1 MSSRHSAVL
10 DAPVTKEKPSCCSG
24 SHEEHESRHHGLSH
38 ENNVSTTATAHPD
51 ADDDQ
56 SGTGACCGGDAA
68 KGPAGAAKKEAPKC
82 SCHAPITL
90 SATREPD
97 AHGHDH
103 AHGHGESE
111 GFSWTWR
118 LALPGAL
125 FAAGMLGRYFYGDV
139 FGTVPFYAVMLASY
153 ALCGLPVLKDAWEAI
168 RQRDFFNEFT
178 LMSLATLVAIGIGEM
193 AEAVGVMLFYSIGE
207 AVQERAAG
215 RSRRSIESLLA
226 SKPQV
231 ARLMENGRIR
241 EVPPESV
248 PVGSR
253 VLVKPGDKV
262 PLDGTIAAG
271 RSSLDLSSLT
281 GESLPVSAG
290 TGDSVYSGAI
300 ALDGDLEIVTSAV
313 ASDSMV
319 GKILAMVENAVAMK
333 SKTERFITR
342 FSRWYTPAV
351 VAAAALVVLIP
362 PLLLGGDWQ
371 TWIYRGLVLLVVSCP
386 CALLLS
392 VPLAFF
398 AGIGSAS
405 RQGVLVKGGHVFDA
419 VARAT
424 AVVFD
429 KTGTLTEGRLSL
441 VRIEPASGV
450 EPTDVLRLAAMA
462 ESRSNH
468 PVARAVMTAFGSD
481 DTVHA
486 DVRLRDVPGKGIIA
500 DAPDGEILVGNA
512 VLLRDHSVD
521 FTETAGSEVATYVAL
536 NGQYRGCLLFS
547 DQIKADSVAALR
559 QLKVEQ
565 NASLYMLTGDRP
577 ETARQVAEDLGLDGF
592 RAGLLPDG
600 KVKAFRELS
609 PDGTAVFVGDGVNDA
624 PVLASSGVGVAM
636 GALGSAAAVEA
647 ADAVILDDSPARLP
661 ALFRVARRT
670 HRIASEN
677 IVLALGI
684 KTLVMVLGVMGIS
697 GLWAAVFADVG
708 VALLAVL
715 NSLRLTRG

>member
-1 MSSRHSAVL
+1 MASAA
-10 DAPVTKEKPSCCSG
+10 APG
-24 SHEEHESRHHGLSH
+24 
-38 ENNVSTTATAHPD
+38 
-51 ADDDQ
+51 
-56 SGTGACCGGDAA
+56 
-68 KGPAGAAKKEAPKC
+68 KEAPKC
-82 SCHAPITL
+82 SCQAPITL
-90 SATREPD
+90 SATREAD
-97 AHGHDH
+97 AHGHGNGHDH
-103 AHGHGESE
+103 GGG
-111 GFSWTWR
+111 GFSWVIR

-125 FAAGMLGRYFYGDV
+125 FAVGMLGRFI
-139 FGTVPFYAVMLASY
+139 FGYAFGPVPFYTVMIAAY
-153 ALCGLPVLKDAWEAI
+153 ALCGLPVLREAWEAI

-231 ARLMENGRIR
+231 ARLMENGKVRD
-241 EVPPESV
+241 VPPESV

-253 VLVKPGDKV
+253 VLVKPGDKI

-281 GESLPVSAG
+281 GESLPVPAG
-290 TGDSVYSGAI
+290 TGDAVYSGAI
-300 ALDGDLEIVTSAV
+300 ALDGDLEIVTTAV
-313 ASDSMV
+313 ASESMV

-351 VAAAALVVLIP
+351 VAAALVVLIP

-441 VRIEPASGV
+441 VRSEPADGATAA
-450 EPTDVLRLAAMA
+450 EVLRLAALA

-468 PVARAVMTAFGSD
+468 PVARAVMTAFGAD
-481 DTVHA
+481 DTVHD
-486 DVRLRDVPGKGIIA
+486 DVRLRDVPGKGIVA
-500 DAPDGEILVGNA
+500 EAPDGEILVGNA
-512 VLLRDHSVD
+512 ALLRDHNVE
-521 FTETAGSEVATYVAL
+521 FKETAGSEVATYVAL
-536 NGQYRGCLLFS
+536 NGRYRGCLLFS
-547 DQIKADSVAALR
+547 DQIKADTVAAIR
-559 QLKVEQ
+559 QLKQEQ
-565 NASLYMLTGDRP
+565 NARLYMLTGDRP
-577 ETARQVAEDLGLDGF
+577 ETARRVADELGLDGF

-600 KVKAFRELS
+600 KVRAFRELS

-684 KTLVMVLGVMGIS
+684 KTLIMVLGVMGIS